1 MEVGFKLI
9 QSLSDL
15 NMFYQLFTLAFGN
28 LKTPLLKDERWIYSV
43 LSLIFT
49 QITKQD
55 ARFPSAALSRQ
66 YLVLISLHLHPN
78 CEADRVSINNPSVFP
93 TPYYSSSHRE
103 MGSCFFPWDLGG
115 LVTEFPRDGHTR
127 QNNLYEI
134 LLGCYLL
141 ELKSGQEAEYSS
153 REHQKGH
160 FTGTET
166 EVPFFTLRPS
176 WDSCWQ
182 LGPTCQYYE

>member
-1 MEVGFKLI
+1 MNLLSPILNIYPDYQTGCQISQCVI
-9 QSLSDL
+9 QAIS
-15 NMFYQLFTLAFGN
+15 
-28 LKTPLLKDERWIYSV
+28 
-43 LSLIFT
+43 
-49 QITKQD
+49 
-55 ARFPSAALSRQ
+55 
-66 YLVLISLHLHPN
+66 SLHLHPN
-78 CEADRVSINNPSVFP
+78 CEADQVSINNPSVFP

-115 LVTEFPRDGHTR
+115 LVVTEFPRDGHTR
-127 QNNLYEI
+127 QNNLHEI

-166 EVPFFTLRPS
+166 EVPLFTLRPS